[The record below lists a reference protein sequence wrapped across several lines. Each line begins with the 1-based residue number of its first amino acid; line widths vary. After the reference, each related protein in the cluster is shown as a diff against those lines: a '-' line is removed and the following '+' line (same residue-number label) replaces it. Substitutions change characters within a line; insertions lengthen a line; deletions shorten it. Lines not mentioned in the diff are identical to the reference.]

1 MVRIVRT
8 PDGDVL
14 LDETGKHNGRG
25 AYLCRQRRCWE
36 SALKQHRL
44 EKTLSIS
51 LPDEIQRRLIAF
63 MNQLPE
69 SLSESLEGRG
79 AAARKANER
88 GLDQY
93 E

>member
-44 EKTLSIS
+44 ENTLRIS

-79 AAARKANER
+79 AAAQKANER